1 MWCLKTSTQKI
12 THITPYHHSKTDSS
26 ITQRYIQKYTQT
38 PAELDARQNKS
49 PSPFSRKSSGGG
61 RQAQHGGWKFVQTI
75 CLTHTF
81 PPFFRVFLGSSVSP
95 RWPLCTASST
105 LCRGPKISSMKGE
118 KRHEK
123 WKKRWSWFWQYQHF
137 LRRATCF
144 QRHFL
149 DFFVFLFLS
158 LFIGILRVKP
168 LCFCILKGGKEGAK
182 SGSIRMFRQLLV
194 LFRVVGIFFF
204 FLRLSYGNYFSYFR
218 DTIYNY
224 FNSAF
229 TNYGGWLAE
238 SLI

>member
-1 MWCLKTSTQKI
+1 MPKDKHPKNHTHYPLSPLKDRFINNPKI
-12 THITPYHHSKTDSS
+12 HPKIHP
-26 ITQRYIQKYTQT
+26 
-38 PAELDARQNKS
+38 N
-49 PSPFSRKSSGGG
+49 SRRTGCETKQESVTVFPKIVRGG

-158 LFIGILRVKP
+158 LFIGIHRVKP

-204 FLRLSYGNYFSYFR
+204 F
-218 DTIYNY
+218 
-224 FNSAF
+224 
-229 TNYGGWLAE
+229 
-238 SLI
+238 